1 LAGTRK
7 KICEKILTTK
17 EYFPWNF
24 SPSNRSGTIGLAIQ
38 MDLRKS
44 IGPALAVLL
53 LIGVAVAINYS
64 VRERKQEIASRH
76 SASLV
81 TVKILS
87 GSEKESF
94 LTDPELIKLFETE
107 GIEIAVQK
115 AGSRE
120 IATRPDLK
128 TFDVAYPAGAHAA
141 VKISQ
146 TTGSKLIY
154 PTFYTPMAVASWK
167 SLIPVLEK
175 SGLVSQKDGSFYI
188 VDMAR
193 LVEMMQ
199 RGTRWKDLPGNT
211 VYAVG
216 KSILV
221 TSTDVR
227 KSNSGG
233 MYLALAA
240 YLANGNNVVDND
252 ADAEKVASG
261 MVSLF
266 SKQGF
271 QESSSAGP
279 FEDYTAMGI
288 GKAPLVMIYEQQ
300 FLEHVLSHPNP
311 NPDMAL
317 LYPVPTIL
325 SKHTIVALS
334 DNGAR
339 FAQIMTSN
347 PKVISIAH
355 RYGFRTQDNSELFTA
370 LEAKKMVIPHTIVD
384 VIDPP
389 TFDILEKLI
398 NRIDAA
404 LSK

>member
-1 LAGTRK
+1 MNSRK
-7 KICEKILTTK
+7 
-17 EYFPWNF
+17 
-24 SPSNRSGTIGLAIQ
+24 A
-38 MDLRKS
+38 
-44 IGPALAVLL
+44 IGPLLGVLL
-53 LIGVAVAINYS
+53 LVGVVIAIAYS
-64 VRERKQEIASRH
+64 IRDRKEEIAGAH
-76 SASLV
+76 STSHI

-87 GSEKESF
+87 GSEKEPF
-94 LTDPELIKLFETE
+94 LADPELASILEAE
-107 GIEIAVQK
+107 GIAITVQK

-128 TFDVAYPAGAHAA
+128 SFDAAYPAGAHAA

-146 TTGSKLIY
+146 TTGSKLVY

-167 SLIPVLEK
+167 TLIPVLQRA
-175 SGLVSQKDGSFYI
+175 GLVSQKDGTFYI
-188 VDMAR
+188 VDMAK
-193 LVEMMQ
+193 LIEMMQ
-199 RGTRWKDLPGNT
+199 RGTRWKDLPDNT
-211 VYAVG
+211 AYAVG

-240 YLANGNNVVDND
+240 YLTNGNNVVEND
-252 ADAEKVASG
+252 ADADKVAGS
-261 MVSLF
+261 MVGLF

-300 FLEHVLSHPNP
+300 FLEYVLAHPNP

-325 SKHTIVALS
+325 SKHSLVALS

-339 FAQIMTSN
+339 FAQVMTTN
-347 PKVISIAH
+347 PKIVSVAH
-355 RYGFRTQDNSELFTA
+355 RYGFRTQDNTDLFA
-370 LEAKKMVIPHTIVD
+370 AVEAKKLLIPHTIVD

-389 TFDILEKLI
+389 SFDVLEKLI
-398 NRIDAA
+398 GRIDVA